1 MKRLLPF
8 KMDKWIRKKSIM
20 TYSKSSTGI
29 GAVYTWSDR
38 CSKSETCSR
47 ITSEEDHGSGKLER
61 TRQEIE
67 SMEVDIIAIQKAGT
81 KKLEEKKK
89 AQDRKKKQGS
99 CCKKSKRK
107 LQNLLYT
114 KNSRVDRSDS
124 FLWHISKKGRNLDR
138 HRDRNCATLC
148 SLIQIKGGSWMASRH
163 EDEPPW
169 RL

>member
-1 MKRLLPF
+1 MTDAPKAKHAPELPVKRI
-8 KMDKWIRKKSIM
+8 MD
-20 TYSKSSTGI
+20 
-29 GAVYTWSDR
+29 
-38 CSKSETCSR
+38 
-47 ITSEEDHGSGKLER
+47 LESWKES
-61 TRQEIE
+61 RQEIE

-89 AQDRKKKQGS
+89 AQDRKKKQAS

-107 LQNLLYT
+107 LQNLPYT

-138 HRDRNCATLC
+138 HRDRNSATLC